1 MSARTVTPAEARTLL
16 NGTTPWPWR
25 VYGNA
30 ASEDALSDTWTIS
43 HDGDDLAEL
52 HADNRPEHGSESD
65 ESVAALCEADA
76 DLMAA
81 APALAATVA
90 AEPARIAAA
99 VEAVTAERDRWRDA
113 LRDAARHTY
122 VTTPADND
130 DPEGLA
136 QNIADVLT
144 TLQEPS
150 EERDA
155 ALAHAAELESAL
167 RAARE
172 VIEEAEAEKCD
183 MLRDLERLRV
193 QRDAL
198 RAIIE
203 GRTTPPTP
211 AEIAAHEATG
221 GRWRCVVPGA
231 LNMSVDAMHGHAA
244 QLHRE
249 ILAAAGYERSLWW
262 ATDAAARPCAW
273 PLAAEVTP

>member
-1 MSARTVTPAEARTLL
+1 MSPRTVTPAEAQEMLD
-16 NGTTPWPWR
+16 GATPGPWR
-25 VYGNA
+25 VSGA
-30 ASEDALSDTWTIS
+30 
-43 HDGDDLAEL
+43 GDDDRNAVVDCASGTTLAAEA
-52 HADNRPEHGSESD
+52 HDYENR
-65 ESVAALCEADA
+65 A
-76 DLMAA
+76 LMAA
-81 APALAATVA
+81 APDLAATVA

-203 GRTTPPTP
+203 GRTT
-211 AEIAAHEATG
+211 
-221 GRWRCVVPGA
+221 
-231 LNMSVDAMHGHAA
+231 
-244 QLHRE
+244 
-249 ILAAAGYERSLWW
+249 RSNQ
-262 ATDAAARPCAW
+262 
-273 PLAAEVTP
+273 

>member
-99 VEAVTAERDRWRDA
+99 VAEESASIYR
-113 LRDAARHTY
+113 AAT
-122 VTTPADND
+122 
-130 DPEGLA
+130 
-136 QNIADVLT
+136 
-144 TLQEPS
+144 
-150 EERDA
+150 A
-155 ALAHAAELESAL
+155 ALADYLTADDAL
-167 RAARE
+167 LDAIGRGLARDE
-172 VIEEAEAEKCD
+172 YHPLILA
-183 MLRDLERLRV
+183 RLR
-193 QRDAL
+193 RLEYL
-198 RAIIE
+198 R
-203 GRTTPPTP
+203 G
-211 AEIAAHEATG
+211 
-221 GRWRCVVPGA
+221 
-231 LNMSVDAMHGHAA
+231 L
-244 QLHRE
+244 
-249 ILAAAGYERSLWW
+249 LA
-262 ATDAAARPCAW
+262 P
-273 PLAAEVTP
+273 EVTP